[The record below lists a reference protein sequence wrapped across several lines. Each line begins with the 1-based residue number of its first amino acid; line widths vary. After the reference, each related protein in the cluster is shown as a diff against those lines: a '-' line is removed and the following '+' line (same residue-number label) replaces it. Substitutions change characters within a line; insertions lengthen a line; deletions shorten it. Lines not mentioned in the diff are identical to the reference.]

1 MKGWHNNNVML
12 PKRNK
17 MREVILMPNDRLF
30 AQKGGFDFT
39 DISPDDPN
47 TLDPFRHL
55 RFWYIIDFFRKNSLT
70 R

>member
-1 MKGWHNNNVML
+1 MNSRWYTAEDDK
-12 PKRNK
+12 PKIN
-17 MREVILMPNDRLF
+17 
-30 AQKGGFDFT
+30 QTGGYDFT

-55 RFWYIIDFFRKNSLT
+55 RFWFILDFFRNNYLT